1 LLRLSAQ
8 AFTPEVPGRRLN
20 LSAIE
25 ASLRAV
31 QQDFV
36 RLNATLSTP
45 RDPFSDEVLA
55 NLLAGYACVD
65 DAIAQGL
72 DLFALGNSR
81 RLLELNIRVLC
92 GPGEKARRA
101 AASHIAATERR
112 FYEQPG
118 GGIRDLMHWLS
129 VHTKDPVWRRA
140 AGAYVRI
147 LSQPQLYLEGNH
159 RTGALI
165 MSYILARDGRP
176 PFVLTLDNAKA
187 YFDPSALVK
196 GTKKRGVAEL
206 TRLPKLKKRF
216 AKLLE
221 AQSDDAYLL
230 PASPSTAEQRAAS
243 DEARE
248 RPDMDAFPREA
259 S

>member
-1 LLRLSAQ
+1 VL
-8 AFTPEVPGRRLN
+8 GRRLN

-25 ASLRAV
+25 ASLQEV
-31 QQDFV
+31 QRDFD
-36 RLNATLSTP
+36 RINATLSAP
-45 RDPFSDEVLA
+45 RDPFSDEVLG

-65 DAIAQGL
+65 DALAEGL

-81 RLLELNIRVLC
+81 RLLELNILVLC
-92 GPGEKARRA
+92 GSGQVARRL

-159 RTGALI
+159 RSGALI
-165 MSYILARDGRP
+165 MSYILAREGRP
-176 PFVLTLDNAKA
+176 PFVLTPDNAKA

-216 AKLLE
+216 AKLLKE
-221 AQSDDAYLL
+221 RSDDAYLL
-230 PASPSTAEQRAAS
+230 PGPEGPAEQRATS
-243 DEARE
+243 EQVRE
-248 RPDMDAFPREA
+248 RLEMNALPREA

>member
-1 LLRLSAQ
+1 
-8 AFTPEVPGRRLN
+8 VPSRRLN

-31 QQDFV
+31 QQDFT
-36 RLNATLSTP
+36 RINATLSTP
-45 RDPFSDEVLA
+45 RDPLSDEVLD

-65 DAIAQGL
+65 DALAQGL

-81 RLLELNIRVLC
+81 RLLELNILVLC
-92 GPGEKARRA
+92 GPTQEARRA
-101 AASHIAATERR
+101 AAAHIAATERR

-129 VHTKDPVWRRA
+129 VHAKDSVWRRA
-140 AGAYVRI
+140 AGAYVRL
-147 LSQPQLYLEGNH
+147 LSQPQLYIEGNH

-165 MSYILARDGRP
+165 MSYLLAREGRP
-176 PFVLTLDNAKA
+176 PFVLTVDNAKA

-196 GTKKRGVAEL
+196 GSKKRGIAEL
-206 TRLPKLKKRF
+206 TRLPKLKKRL
-216 AKLLE
+216 AELLKSQ
-221 AQSDDAYLL
+221 ADAAYLL
-230 PASPSTAEQRAAS
+230 PASAGPAQ
-243 DEARE
+243 E
-248 RPDMDAFPREA
+248 RMTCGSAGEGIAVNALPREA

>member
-1 LLRLSAQ
+1 
-8 AFTPEVPGRRLN
+8 VPGRRLN

-25 ASLRAV
+25 ASLQEV
-31 QQDFV
+31 QRDFD
-36 RLNATLSTP
+36 RINASLSTP
-45 RDPFSDEVLA
+45 RDPLSDEVLG
-55 NLLAGYACVD
+55 NLLAGYARVD
-65 DAIAQGL
+65 DALAEGL

-81 RLLELNIRVLC
+81 QLLELNILVLC
-92 GPGEKARRA
+92 GPGQEARRL

-129 VHTKDPVWRRA
+129 VHTKDPVWRLA

-165 MSYILARDGRP
+165 MSYILARAGRP
-176 PFVLTLDNAKA
+176 PFVLTVDNAKA

-196 GTKKRGVAEL
+196 GSKKRGIAEL

-221 AQSDDAYLL
+221 AQSDDQYLL
-230 PASPSTAEQRAAS
+230 PASPGLAAQRETTEP
-243 DEARE
+243 DGE
-248 RPDMDAFPREA
+248 RLAGKAVRREA

>member
-1 LLRLSAQ
+1 
-8 AFTPEVPGRRLN
+8 VPGRRLN

-31 QQDFV
+31 QRDFD
-36 RLNATLSTP
+36 RINATLSTP
-45 RDPFSDEVLA
+45 RDPLSDQVLG

-65 DAIAQGL
+65 DALAQGR

-81 RLLELNIRVLC
+81 QLLELNILVLC
-92 GPGEKARRA
+92 GSGEEARRA

-129 VHTKDPVWRRA
+129 VHGKDPVWRRA

-159 RTGALI
+159 RSGALL
-165 MSYILARDGRP
+165 MSYILAREGRP
-176 PFVLTLDNAKA
+176 PFVLTVDNAKA

-196 GTKKRGVAEL
+196 GAKKRGVAEL
-206 TRLPKLKKRF
+206 TRLPKLKKRL
-216 AKLLE
+216 ADLLE
-221 AQSDDAYLL
+221 RRSDAGYLL
-230 PASPSTAEQRAAS
+230 PASRSPAPQGAARGPEGDGLAAETLTRNVS
-243 DEARE
+243 
-248 RPDMDAFPREA
+248 
-259 S
+259 